1 MRLRNIKSDANLID
15 YLKGK
20 IEKLASEEYK
30 VERKS
35 FYSEINKLPKA
46 SQVELLTEIFNCIW
60 VWSSDT
66 KREVD
71 KEKLR
76 RRKQYEY
83 LVRTGKRIKFEEFSD
98 PWLFKSDKVTHR
110 PTEVFRLCLYDLF
123 RIFRKHKIKPI
134 YKQLATCLEIFCGRF
149 FDEETIRR
157 QLIRLRKDP
166 NIREYEQTRT

>member
-1 MRLRNIKSDANLID
+1 MRLRNIKSNGDLVD
-15 YLKGK
+15 YLRGK

-35 FYSEINKLPKA
+35 FYSEISKLPKVA
-46 SQVELLTEIFNCIW
+46 QIELLTEIFNCVW
-60 VWSSDT
+60 VLGSDT
-66 KREVD
+66 KREVNR
-71 KEKLR
+71 ERLR

-98 PWLFKSDKVTHR
+98 PWLFRSDRPPHR
-110 PTEVFRLCLYDLF
+110 PSEVFRLCLYDLF
-123 RIFRKHKIKPI
+123 RVFKKHKIKPI
-134 YKQLATCLEIFCGRF
+134 YKQLTTCFEIFCGRF

-166 NIREYEQTRT
+166 IIREYEQTRT

>member
-1 MRLRNIKSDANLID
+1 MRNIKSNGDLVD
-15 YLKGK
+15 YLRGK
-20 IEKLASEEYK
+20 IEKLATGEYQ

-98 PWLFKSDKVTHR
+98 PWLFRSNRPRHR
-110 PTEVFRLCLYDLF
+110 PNDIFQLCLYDLF

-166 NIREYEQTRT
+166 IIREYELTRNQV